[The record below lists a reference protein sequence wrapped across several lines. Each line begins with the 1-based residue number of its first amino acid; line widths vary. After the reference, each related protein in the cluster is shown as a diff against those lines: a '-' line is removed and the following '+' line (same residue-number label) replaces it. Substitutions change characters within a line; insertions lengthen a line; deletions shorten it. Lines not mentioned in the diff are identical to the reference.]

1 MHTNEVI
8 VRWGLTELS
17 GLLEEV
23 GMKRPFTVASD
34 RWSHLNLPRARR
46 WRQVPTD
53 RIREIADAALG
64 CDGLVAI
71 GGGSAIDVA
80 KAVLIGHGPAVGLR
94 ADHLTLAPS
103 GRSPSR
109 FATNLVG

>member
-53 RIREIADAALG
+53 RIGEIADAALE
-64 CDGLVAI
+64 CEASLP
-71 GGGSAIDVA
+71 SAA
-80 KAVLIGHGPAVGLR
+80 EAQSMSRRQFSSATGLR
-94 ADHLTLAPS
+94 
-103 GRSPSR
+103 
-109 FATNLVG
+109 LVSVPTT